1 MRNKLGKLR
10 LLAATAALAT
20 GLMAAPSANA
30 ALTIFIANGNAA
42 GVGFNDPTPVAPVGG
57 NPGTTLGQQRLIAF
71 QFAAAKWGATLTSSV
86 DVYIF
91 ARFSALACTATGAV
105 LGSAGTTEVFSDFP
119 NAPLANTWYSNAL
132 ADKISGEDLDPVAY
146 DINANFNVNLGQ
158 PGCLTGIP
166 FYFGLDNNH
175 GASVDFVTVLTH
187 EMGHG
192 LGFQTFTSGTTGQQ
206 LAGVDDNGNP
216 VPQPAM
222 WDHYL
227 YDNVA
232 GLNWVQMTPAQRV
245 ASAIGVDSLVWTG
258 PNVTAAVPSV
268 LRGLPRLTI
277 SGPAAGATAG
287 PKLIGTAS
295 FGAPLNAPG
304 VAADVMPVSN
314 GGVNGDAC
322 LPLSAADK
330 TAVTGNIALISRGV
344 CGFVVKVKNAQNAGA
359 VGVLIADNVAGS
371 PPPDLGGTDPTITIP
386 SVRITLA
393 DATALRTALAKRSRT
408 KSGVIATLDAN
419 TAILGGADAL
429 KRIKMY
435 TPNPFQGGSSV
446 SHYDVTATPNMLME
460 PAINGDLTHEVTVP
474 FDLTYELF
482 KDIGW

>member
-1 MRNKLGKLR
+1 MKNKLSKLR
-10 LLAATAALAT
+10 LLATTAAIAA
-20 GLMAAPSANA
+20 GLMAAPAANA
-30 ALTIFIANGNAA
+30 ALTIFIANGNAP
-42 GVGFNDPTPVAPVGG
+42 GEGFNDLTPVLPVGG
-57 NPGTTLGQQRLIAF
+57 NTGTTLGAQRQIAF
-71 QFAAAKWGATLTSSV
+71 AYAAQKWGSTLTSTV

-91 ARFSALACTATGAV
+91 ARFTALTCTATGAV

-119 NAPLANTWYSNAL
+119 NAPIANTWYSNAL

-175 GASVDFVTVLTH
+175 GSAVDFVTVLTH

-192 LGFQTFTSGTTGQQ
+192 LGFQTFTNGTSGQQ
-206 LAGVDDNGNP
+206 LGFPDQA
-216 VPQPAM
+216 QPAV

-232 GLNWVQMTPAQRV
+232 GLNWAQMTPAQRI
-245 ASAIGVDSLVWTG
+245 ASAIGVNSLVWTG
-258 PNVTAAVPSV
+258 PNVTAKVPQV
-268 LRGLPRLTI
+268 LRGTPRLTI

-287 PKLIGTAS
+287 GYQIGSAS
-295 FGAPLNAPG
+295 FGPPLSYPG
-304 VAADVMPVSN
+304 IAADVMPVSN

-322 LPLSAADK
+322 LPFSAADK
-330 TAVTGNIALISRGV
+330 TAVTGNIALINRGV
-344 CGFVVKVKNAQNAGA
+344 CGFIVKVKNAQLAGA
-359 VGVLIADNVAGS
+359 VGVLIADNAAGS
-371 PPPDLGGTDPTITIP
+371 PPPDLGGTDATITIP
-386 SVRITLA
+386 AVRITLG
-393 DATALRTALAKRSRT
+393 DATTLRTALTKRSRT

-419 TAILGGADAL
+419 LAQLAGADAL

-446 SHYDVTATPNMLME
+446 SHYDVSATPNQLME

>member
-1 MRNKLGKLR
+1 MRNNLGKMR
-10 LLAATAALAT
+10 LLAATAALAA
-20 GLMAAPSANA
+20 GLMAAPAANA
-30 ALTIFIANGNAA
+30 ALTIYIANGNAA

-57 NPGTTLGQQRLIAF
+57 NPGTTLGEQRLIAF
-71 QFAAAKWGATLTSSV
+71 QYAAQKWGATLTSSV

-91 ARFSALACTATGAV
+91 ARFTALSCTATGAV

-132 ADKISGEDLDPVAY
+132 ADKIAGEDLDPVAY

-158 PGCLTGIP
+158 PGCLTGVP

-175 GASVDFVTVLTH
+175 GSAVDFVTVLTH

-192 LGFQTFTSGTTGQQ
+192 LGFQTFTNGTTGNQ
-206 LAGVDDNGNP
+206 LGFPDQA
-216 VPQPAM
+216 QPAV

-232 GLNWVQMTPAQRV
+232 GLNWVQMTPAQRI

-258 PNVTAAVPSV
+258 PNVTAKVPLV
-268 LRGLPRLTI
+268 LRGLARLTI

-287 PKLIGTAS
+287 TPLIGTAS
-295 FGAPLNAPG
+295 FGPPLNVPG
-304 VAADVMPVSN
+304 VSADVMPVSS
-314 GGVNGDAC
+314 GGINGDAC
-322 LPLSAADK
+322 LPLSTADK
-330 TAVTGNIALISRGV
+330 TAVTGNIALINRGV
-344 CGFVVKVKNAQNAGA
+344 CGFVVKVKNAQLAGA
-359 VGVLIADNVAGS
+359 VGVIIADNVAGS

-386 SVRITLA
+386 AVRITLA
-393 DATALRTALAKRSRT
+393 DATALRTVLAKRSRT
-408 KSGVIATLDAN
+408 KSGVRATLDAN
-419 TAILGGADAL
+419 NAILSGADSL

-446 SHYDVTATPNMLME
+446 SHFDVTAAPNQLME
-460 PAINGDLTHEVTVP
+460 PSINGDLTHEVTVP